1 MSTYGAINL
10 LDNNTAAGTFP
21 AVEDAPF
28 RFNGDYVLGFYG
40 DFSAATVSF
49 QFYTETPA
57 GALVALPVSADWT
70 FTEAPGPERFT
81 FTRYLPFRIIV
92 TGTAA
97 GVGANLHSLPDVA
110 KNPGIR

>member
-1 MSTYGAINL
+1 MTYGAINL
-10 LDNNTAAGTFP
+10 LDNNTVAGTFP
-21 AVEDAPF
+21 DTPETPL
-28 RFNGDYVLGFYG
+28 RFSGDYIIGFYG

-81 FTRYLPFRIIV
+81 FSRYLPFRLIV

-97 GVGANLHSLPDVA
+97 GVGVNLHGLPDVT
-110 KNPGIR
+110 KNPGVR